1 MKPEPVGLIAGSG
14 ELPMLVA
21 RGARAA
27 GRPVVC
33 VALRDSFDPRL
44 PALCDHFHE
53 VGMVQI
59 GRWIRLLR

>member
-33 VALRDSFDPRL
+33 
-44 PALCDHFHE
+44 
-53 VGMVQI
+53 
-59 GRWIRLLR
+59 